1 MGAQQQGAET
11 TRECGWVCVL
21 AVSAPAGPH
30 ARDLA
35 CPALV
40 GMPACAHLPTPTPA
54 RWRRRKRAATGVHFS
69 QDQVMAAFLQVALG
83 LQYLHHSHV
92 LHR

>member
-1 MGAQQQGAET
+1 
-11 TRECGWVCVL
+11 
-21 AVSAPAGPH
+21 
-30 ARDLA
+30 
-35 CPALV
+35 
-40 GMPACAHLPTPTPA
+40 MPACAHLPTPTPA